1 MIESSTLI
9 LFGARGNLSRVKL
22 FPGLFHLDD
31 SGQLPEKMKI
41 LSVGRQVV
49 SPEEWEGE
57 IKGILNKKFKGQ
69 YNKKTYERFIK
80 RNIYHANLPEDP
92 RAFKKFADKLND
104 KNIFST
110 NFSFFLSVR
119 PSDFAMI
126 VDKLADENLLDET
139 NGWKRVLIEKP
150 FGTDLETANVLQSS
164 ISKHLKEHQI
174 YRIDHY
180 LGKSALQNILTTRFA
195 NTILEPIW
203 NKEFIDHIQITN
215 HEVLGVGD
223 RTTFYDA
230 TGALRDMIQSH
241 LLQMMALTMM
251 EQPKSF
257 SPNDIRDQKIHL
269 LDAIKPINKDKFDTF
284 AFRAQYAA
292 GEVEGNGKVD
302 GYLNELGNQ
311 DSITETYAAVK
322 LFIDTPRWEGVPVY
336 LRTAKRLNESGTNIS
351 IKFKKKYSMVS
362 EQANW
367 MIFNIQPKESSLIE
381 ITTKTPGLDEKE
393 NRITRLE
400 GMNRIEGDESIDA
413 YETLMLDLMSGNQS
427 RFLHIDEVK
436 AQWRFVDPII
446 DYWSKNKVKLNQYI
460 SGSKDPESS
469 KIIFEEASQF
479 WR

>member
-1 MIESSTLI
+1 
-9 LFGARGNLSRVKL
+9 
-22 FPGLFHLDD
+22 
-31 SGQLPEKMKI
+31 
-41 LSVGRQVV
+41 
-49 SPEEWEGE
+49 
-57 IKGILNKKFKGQ
+57 
-69 YNKKTYERFIK
+69 
-80 RNIYHANLPEDP
+80 
-92 RAFKKFADKLND
+92 
-104 KNIFST
+104 
-110 NFSFFLSVR
+110 
-119 PSDFAMI
+119 
-126 VDKLADENLLDET
+126 
-139 NGWKRVLIEKP
+139 
-150 FGTDLETANVLQSS
+150 
-164 ISKHLKEHQI
+164 
-174 YRIDHY
+174 
-180 LGKSALQNILTTRFA
+180 
-195 NTILEPIW
+195 
-203 NKEFIDHIQITN
+203 
-215 HEVLGVGD
+215 
-223 RTTFYDA
+223 
-230 TGALRDMIQSH
+230 MIQSH

-284 AFRAQYAA
+284 TFRAQYAA
-292 GEVEGNGKVD
+292 GKVEGEGKVD

-427 RFLHIDEVK
+427 KFLHIDEVK

-469 KIIFEEASQF
+469 KIIFEEPSQF